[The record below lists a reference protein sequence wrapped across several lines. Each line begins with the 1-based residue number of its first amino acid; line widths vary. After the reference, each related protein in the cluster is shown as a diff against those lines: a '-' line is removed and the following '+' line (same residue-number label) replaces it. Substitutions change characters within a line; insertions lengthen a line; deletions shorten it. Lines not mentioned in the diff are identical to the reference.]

1 MNEGRACGNLLGAP
15 VLDGAGGTI
24 GTLAHL
30 VVDLGEARIAFALVA
45 HGGVLGLG
53 ERLAAFS
60 WSQLTF
66 DSARECFVADPQRVA
81 PPNPRP
87 APAHLPVDL

>member
-1 MNEGRACGNLLGAP
+1 MNERRACGNLLGAP
-15 VLDGAGGTI
+15 VVDSAGGEI

-30 VVDLGEARIAFALVA
+30 VLDLVEARIAFALVA

-53 ERLAAFS
+53 ERLCAFS

-66 DSARECFVADPQRVA
+66 DAARDCFVADSQRVA
-81 PPNPRP
+81 LPDPRP

>member
-1 MNEGRACGNLLGAP
+1 MNERRACGGLVGAP
-15 VLDGAGGTI
+15 VVNGAGDEI

-60 WSQLTF
+60 WSQLMF
-66 DSARECFVADPQRVA
+66 DPARDCFVADPQRAAVS
-81 PPNPRP
+81 NTRP
-87 APAHLPVDL
+87 AAAHLPVDL